1 MCKLNSSDINMKYLF
16 TILFLSLFSI
26 SAIGQSLD
34 SLNNEI
40 HLLGLEKSKIVEK
53 IDSLETLKSDLE
65 NKISEIRKVINKI
78 ELQNQKEEGIPTLI
92 SSIGGKLRDTPSIM
106 GNTIAELNEYDEV
119 LIYDWFEKPY
129 FKASFEGKAGYI
141 SYGSLVENDFIKN
154 FLDEIENDQF
164 ENLEEK
170 NPKLARFTKKY
181 GDSTAKRLM
190 RREIW
195 IGMTSEMA
203 RDALGRPEDIN
214 RSTYSW
220 GVHEQWV
227 YPYGKYLYFED
238 GVLTS
243 WQD

>member
-1 MCKLNSSDINMKYLF
+1 MKYLF

-26 SAIGQSLD
+26 TTVGQSLD

-40 HLLGLEKSKIVEK
+40 HLLGLEKSKIDEK
-53 IDSLETLKSDLE
+53 IDSLKAIEFDIE
-65 NKISEIRKVINKI
+65 NKISEIRKEINQI
-78 ELQNQKEEGIPTLI
+78 ELQNQKEKGIPAKI
-92 SSIGGKLRDTPSIM
+92 SSMGGKLRDAPSIA
-106 GNTIAELNEYDEV
+106 GNTVAELNEGDEV

-141 SYGSLVENDFIKN
+141 SYGSLVENNFIKN
-154 FLDEIENDQF
+154 FLDEIEVNKLQK
-164 ENLEEK
+164 LEER
-170 NPKLARFTKKY
+170 NPKLARLTKKY
-181 GDSTAKRLM
+181 GASTAERLM
-190 RREIW
+190 RKKIW

-214 RSTYSW
+214 RTTYSW

-238 GVLTS
+238 EVLTS

>member
-1 MCKLNSSDINMKYLF
+1 MKYLF

-26 SAIGQSLD
+26 NAVGQSLD

-40 HLLGLEKSKIVEK
+40 HLLELEKSKIDEK
-53 IDSLETLKSDLE
+53 VDSLEALKFDIE
-65 NKISEIRKVINKI
+65 NKISEIRKEINQI
-78 ELQNQKEEGIPTLI
+78 ELQNQKEEGTPAEI
-92 SSIGGKLRDTPSIM
+92 SSMGGKLRDAPSVA
-106 GNTIAELNEYDEV
+106 GNTVVELNEGDEV

-129 FKASFEGKAGYI
+129 FKASFEGKAGYL

-154 FLDEIENDQF
+154 FLDEIEENRLQ
-164 ENLEEK
+164 NLEEE
-170 NPKLARFTKKY
+170 NPKLARLTKKY
-181 GDSTAKRLM
+181 GTSTAERLM
-190 RREIW
+190 RKEIW
-195 IGMTSEMA
+195 VGMTSEMA

-220 GVHEQWV
+220 GVNEQWI